1 MASPLPTKP
10 KSKAEQEAQQKAARR
25 AEQANILAGARPLL
39 EQDEQ
44 LLAFARARVAG
55 GWRSKLNVGPEAFFA
70 PFVNVALTERR
81 FLVQHVHHTNGK
93 PSEMLPHAYAFD
105 KVARVQFTDIE
116 TYGGEPACRL
126 ILHLENG
133 LYVRLRLRGLLNFES
148 AKSMAK
154 LFDSLTTA
162 KRATPLAP
170 TRSLCPQCDH
180 VLDQPYKFCPYC
192 GTQQPPRTS
201 SSADANAPT
210 ANHAGITLATSE
222 VEEKRS
228 GGVEETGSGGEG
240 VQYSIPPTASI
251 FVPRET
257 DFAYEREDRPA
268 EFGFALPV
276 SFSEPFEA
284 EISEEIPAAE
294 TRDVETGAA
303 RETNASD
310 NASSNADG
318 ITAAVTFAPVAAET
332 SEETPA
338 METLLEPM
346 GDDMFAPDEPVQA
359 HDATD
364 GGGVAF
370 EQYDTQAFTELPFS
384 DTPDMETGGLPG
396 PGFEVAEDDT
406 DVVRDDETEAFLP
419 HTHTDTS
426 GAPSAPHAHDAFVS
440 ENGGATGDDNIDL
453 NKPTAEGE
461 EGKGKREKTE
471 EETATNQN
479 PEAKN
484 EEPKEAE

>member
-1 MASPLPTKP
+1 MASPSPTKP

-201 SSADANAPT
+201 GSADANAPT
-210 ANHAGITLATSE
+210 AGHTGLTLATPD
-222 VEEKRS
+222 
-228 GGVEETGSGGEG
+228 ETPLTEGTPTTLPEAGQGARETIPNGEG
-240 VQYSIPPTASI
+240 THYSIPPTASI
-251 FVPRET
+251 SIPRET

-276 SFSEPFEA
+276 PFSEPFEDDT
-284 EISEEIPAAE
+284 PE
-294 TRDVETGAA
+294 TETPDVEIGESREAA
-303 RETNASD
+303 DSEKAGN
-310 NASSNADG
+310 NADG
-318 ITAAVTFAPVAAET
+318 LTASPAFALD
-332 SEETPA
+332 ETPDTA
-338 METLLEPM
+338 DLSSMLEPM
-346 GDDMFAPDEPVQA
+346 GDDMFAPDEPVVA
-359 HDATD
+359 HDAAEGAD
-364 GGGVAF
+364 VAF
-370 EQYDTQAFTELPFS
+370 EQYDTQAFTELPFG
-384 DTPDMETGGLPG
+384 DTPDTEVGDLPG
-396 PGFEVAEDDT
+396 HGFEVTTFEVTKDDT
-406 DVVRDDETEAFLP
+406 
-419 HTHTDTS
+419 
-426 GAPSAPHAHDAFVS
+426 
-440 ENGGATGDDNIDL
+440 DL
-453 NKPTAEGE
+453 NKPTPEGE
-461 EGKGKREKTE
+461 EGKVEQKRQETSDKAPETGE
-471 EETATNQN
+471 EDSIQN
-479 PEAKN
+479 PETKSQN
-484 EEPKEAE
+484 EEAE